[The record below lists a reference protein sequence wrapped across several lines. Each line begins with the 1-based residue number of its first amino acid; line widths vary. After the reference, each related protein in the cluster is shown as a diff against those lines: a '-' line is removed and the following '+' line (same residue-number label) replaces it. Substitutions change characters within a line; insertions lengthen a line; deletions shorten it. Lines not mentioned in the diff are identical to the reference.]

1 MAAYGLFERLRGFLT
16 NRATRWARRR
26 QGLDTLPVTLV
37 ARRIYIVPTRAGAG
51 LATLLLVMLAAG
63 LNYNNSL
70 ALLLTFTLA
79 SFALVSLY
87 QCHRHLLGL
96 TVRAITAE
104 AGFAGDC
111 LLVCVRLATPEGRP
125 ASATAGLQAVLRQ
138 DGTPVS
144 RATLRH
150 ASDLTLTLTA
160 PTARR
165 GRWRLQQLGLETRA
179 PFGLFRA
186 WVWLHADVT
195 ALVYPQPLGDLPFPQ
210 GPGQDAGNASKHSG
224 QDEWVGLRAF
234 REGDSP
240 RQVAWKAYARGAPLL
255 VRQYHTLSGEQLDF
269 NIDHLPGL
277 DTEAR
282 LSQLARWIL
291 AAEQRGVPYALL
303 LGSQH
308 FAAAIGPQHR
318 DACLAALAL
327 YGLADLPGAA

>member
-1 MAAYGLFERLRGFLT
+1 MAARRLVDRLRGFLAD
-16 NRATRWARRR
+16 RATRWARRR

-51 LATLLLVMLAAG
+51 LAALLLVMLAAG

-87 QCHRHLLGL
+87 QCHQHLLGL
-96 TVRAITAE
+96 TVRTLAVE
-104 AGFAGDC
+104 PGFAGEG
-111 LLVCVRLATPEGRP
+111 LSLSVTLVGPDGGPLTA
-125 ASATAGLQAVLRQ
+125 AAGLQAVLRQ
-138 DGTPVS
+138 DGVRVS
-144 RATLRH
+144 RATFLE
-150 ASDLTLTLTA
+150 ASSLTLVVPAT
-160 PTARR
+160 RR
-165 GRWRLQQLGLETRA
+165 GRWHLQQLGLETRA

-186 WVWLHADVT
+186 WIWLHAEVS
-195 ALVYPQPLGDLPFPQ
+195 ALVYPEPRGELPLPP
-210 GPGQDAGNASKHSG
+210 GPGQDAGRRREHSG
-224 QDEWVGLRAF
+224 VDEWVDLRPF

-255 VRQYHTLSGEQLDF
+255 VREYHELSGEQLDF
-269 NIDHLPGL
+269 DIDRLPGL

-291 AAEQRGVPYALL
+291 AAEQHGATYALT

-308 FAAAIGPQHR
+308 FAAANGPRHR
-318 DACLAALAL
+318 DDCLAALAL

>member
-1 MAAYGLFERLRGFLT
+1 MAARRPVDRLRRFLSD
-16 NRATRWARRR
+16 RATGWARRR

-51 LATLLLVMLAAG
+51 LAILLLVMLAAG
-63 LNYNNSL
+63 LNYSNSL

-87 QCHRHLLGL
+87 QCHQHLLGL
-96 TVRAITAE
+96 TVQTLTAE
-104 AGFAGDC
+104 PGFAGDA
-111 LLVCVRLATPEGRP
+111 LPVIVTLTAPDGRP
-125 ASATAGLQAVLRQ
+125 PNATAALQAVLRQ
-138 DGTPVS
+138 DGALVS
-144 RATLRH
+144 RASFTGTTR
-150 ASDLTLTLTA
+150 LTLSA
-160 PTARR
+160 PAARR
-165 GRWRLQQLGLETRA
+165 GRWQLQQLGLETRA

-186 WVWLHADVT
+186 WVWLHADVS
-195 ALVYPQPLGDLPFPQ
+195 ALVYPQPRGELPLPQ
-210 GPGQDAGNASKHSG
+210 GPGEDAGSAREHSG
-224 QDEWVGLRAF
+224 VDEWVGLRPF

-255 VRQYHTLSGEQLDF
+255 VREYRELSGKQLALDL
-269 NIDHLPGL
+269 DRLPGL

-291 AAEQRGVPYALL
+291 SAEQRGTPYALT

-308 FAAAIGPQHR
+308 FAAAIGHPHR
-318 DACLAALAL
+318 DDCLAALAL